1 MLKPRHPP
9 SISKACIPGPIVTAL
24 SVPVDVPEPADAAPM
39 PNIWTVQFAV
49 ICEEASP
56 QERERD
62 VREKESVLGARAICF
77 GWEVERARRWV
88 GGGRGEVG
96 FELEAGVVKGV
107 KVV

>member
-1 MLKPRHPP
+1 
-9 SISKACIPGPIVTAL
+9 
-24 SVPVDVPEPADAAPM
+24 M